1 MPMIHLIQPGARVA
15 PFAVTDAAFTIGDV
29 VVTFADEQQDTSAEV
44 VIRHCAAHGFAVG
57 SDDGAIVA
65 IVRIPA
71 RQYVETEGGT
81 DPMSGEPASTRD
93 ALPLDTN
100 AVTIELWPFAG

>member
-1 MPMIHLIQPGARVA
+1 MPMITMIQPGARVA
-15 PFAVTDAAFTIGDV
+15 PFAVDDARLVIGEAEV
-29 VVTFADEQQDTSAEV
+29 AFADAQDDTATEV
-44 VIRHCAAHGFAVG
+44 VIRHADGRFVIG
-57 SDDGAIVA
+57 GDDGAIVA

-71 RQYVETEGGT
+71 RQYVETEGGA
-81 DPMSGEPASTRD
+81 DPMSGEPASTSE

>member
-1 MPMIHLIQPGARVA
+1 MPMLNMLQAGAPTA
-15 PFAVTDAAFTIGDV
+15 PFSLTATGVTFGDV
-29 VVTFADEQQDTSAEV
+29 SIDFAAAQQDTAAEIV
-44 VIRHCAAHGFAVG
+44 VRKTAGGFTTSG
-57 SDDGAIVA
+57 NGPIVA

-81 DPMSGEPASTRD
+81 DPMSGAPAVMRE
-93 ALPLDTN
+93 ALPLDPN

>member
-1 MPMIHLIQPGARVA
+1 MPMIHLTQPGARVA
-15 PFAVTDAAFTIGDV
+15 PFAVTDAALTIGDV

-44 VIRHCAAHGFAVG
+44 VIRYSAAGFAVG

-65 IVRIPA
+65 VVRIPA
-71 RQYVETEGGT
+71 RQYVETEGGA
-81 DPMSGEPASTRD
+81 DLVSGEPVSTRE

-100 AVTIELWPFAG
+100 AVTIELWPFVG

>member
-15 PFAVTDAAFTIGDV
+15 PFAVTDAALTIGDV

-44 VIRHCAAHGFAVG
+44 VIRHCAAGFAVG
-57 SDDGAIVA
+57 SDDGPIVA

-71 RQYVETEGGT
+71 RQFVETEGGT
-81 DPMSGEPASTRD
+81 DPVTGQPVITRE

>member
-15 PFAVTDAAFTIGDV
+15 PFAVTDAALTIGDV

-44 VIRHCAAHGFAVG
+44 VIRHRAAGFAVG
-57 SDDGAIVA
+57 GDDGAIVA

-81 DPMSGEPASTRD
+81 DPISGAPAVTRE

>member
-1 MPMIHLIQPGARVA
+1 MPMITMIQPGARVA
-15 PFAVTDAAFTIGDV
+15 PFAVTDAALTIGDV
-29 VVTFADEQQDTSAEV
+29 VVAFADEQQDTAVEIIV
-44 VIRHCAAHGFAVG
+44 RHHEGAFVRDGDH
-57 SDDGAIVA
+57 GAIVA

-81 DPMSGEPASTRD
+81 DPMSGEPASARE

>member
-1 MPMIHLIQPGARVA
+1 MPMIHLTQPGARVA
-15 PFAVTDAAFTIGDV
+15 PFAVTDAALTIGDV

-44 VIRHCAAHGFAVG
+44 VIRYSAAGFAVG

-65 IVRIPA
+65 VVRIPA
-71 RQYVETEGGT
+71 RQYVETEGGA
-81 DPMSGEPASTRD
+81 DPVSGEPVSTRE

-100 AVTIELWPFAG
+100 AVTIELWPFVG

>member
-1 MPMIHLIQPGARVA
+1 MPMINLIQPGARVA
-15 PFAVTDAAFTIGDV
+15 PFAVTDAALTIGDV

-44 VIRHCAAHGFAVG
+44 VIRRSAAGFAVG

-65 IVRIPA
+65 VVRIPA

-81 DPMSGEPASTRD
+81 DPMSGEPAVTRE

>member
-15 PFAVTDAAFTIGDV
+15 PFAVTDAALTIGDV

-44 VIRHCAAHGFAVG
+44 VIRHSAAGFAVG

-65 IVRIPA
+65 VVRIPA

-81 DPMSGEPASTRD
+81 DPMSGEPASTRE

>member
-1 MPMIHLIQPGARVA
+1 MPMITMIQPGARVA
-15 PFAVTDAAFTIGDV
+15 PFAVTDAALTIGDV

-44 VIRHCAAHGFAVG
+44 VIRHSAAGFVVG
-57 SDDGAIVA
+57 GDDGAIVA
-65 IVRIPA
+65 VVRIPA

-81 DPMSGEPASTRD
+81 DPMSGEPASARE

>member
-1 MPMIHLIQPGARVA
+1 MPMITMIQPGARVA
-15 PFAVTDAAFTIGDV
+15 PFAVTDAALTVGDV
-29 VVTFADEQQDTSAEV
+29 VVAFADEQQDTSAEV
-44 VIRHCAAHGFAVG
+44 VIRHSAAGFAVG
-57 SDDGAIVA
+57 GDDGAIVA
-65 IVRIPA
+65 VVRIPA

-81 DPMSGEPASTRD
+81 DPMSGEPASTRE

>member
-15 PFAVTDAAFTIGDV
+15 PFAVTDAALTIGDV

-44 VIRHCAAHGFAVG
+44 VIRHTGSGFTVG
-57 SDDGAIVA
+57 GQDGAIVA
-65 IVRIPA
+65 VVRIPA

-81 DPMSGEPASTRD
+81 DPMSGEPASARE